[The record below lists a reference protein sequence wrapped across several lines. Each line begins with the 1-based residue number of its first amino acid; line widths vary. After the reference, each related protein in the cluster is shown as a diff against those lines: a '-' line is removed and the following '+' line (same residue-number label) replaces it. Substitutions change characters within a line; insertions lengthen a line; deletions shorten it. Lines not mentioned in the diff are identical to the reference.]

1 MGDNMEEKFNELIE
15 IIEFLVDVDRGISNE
30 YSGWILQK
38 LKELK
43 EE

>member
-1 MGDNMEEKFNELIE
+1 MEEKFNELIE
-15 IIEFLVDVDRGISNE
+15 IIEFLVEVDRGIAPE
-30 YSGWILQK
+30 YSKWILQQ

>member
-1 MGDNMEEKFNELIE
+1 MEEKFNELIE
-15 IIEFLVDVDRGISNE
+15 IIEFLVEVDRGISNE
-30 YSGWILQK
+30 YSRWILQQ

>member
-1 MGDNMEEKFNELIE
+1 MNAEEKINELIE
-15 IIEFLVDVDRGISNE
+15 IIEFLVEVDRGISKE
-30 YSGWILQK
+30 YAEWIHER

>member
-1 MGDNMEEKFNELIE
+1 MEEKINELIE
-15 IIEFLVDVDRGISNE
+15 IIEFLVEVDRGIAPE
-30 YSGWILQK
+30 YSKWILRK